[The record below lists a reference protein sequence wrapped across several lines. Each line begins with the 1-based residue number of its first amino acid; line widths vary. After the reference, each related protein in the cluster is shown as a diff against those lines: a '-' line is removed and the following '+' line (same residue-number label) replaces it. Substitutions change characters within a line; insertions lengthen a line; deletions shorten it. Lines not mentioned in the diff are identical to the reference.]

1 MGVIFPAESPI
12 GTEQNAK
19 RGNYGSNQNADQSDS
34 KAKPHVTSGASILS
48 GDPTGLSIFV

>member
-19 RGNYGSNQNADQSDS
+19 RGNYGSNQNEDQSDL
-34 KAKPHVTSGASILS
+34 KAKPHITSCASMLS